1 MAHQINGFPHSI
13 GIIKRVF
20 GFQQVTHRRLAKNL
34 HRLEVSAVGTQIAQS
49 IGDVSMQSEETASV
63 RGSSIRSASK
73 SPSARSFPRFVGSR
87 CPFIARFSEFP

>member
-1 MAHQINGFPHSI
+1 MAHQIDGFPHSI

-49 IGDVSMQSEETASV
+49 IVFQRAA
-63 RGSSIRSASK
+63 RGRSAGRR
-73 SPSARSFPRFVGSR
+73 PAR
-87 CPFIARFSEFP
+87 ARRSNYLVAVASEK